1 MVTCRGCKI
10 NMFHNIFGMRKKIEN
25 YTLDKLSPPIKV
37 KNKYQTKLFLY
48 FDNLRLDRKMEAR
61 NTYFSTFHMRCG
73 VCICVDESPLIGPTN
88 LNWADLCE
96 ELSGLYQKK
105 VNFKHFPQ
113 LNNHDDNLQVERFT
127 HAWIL
132 RFIGEMCNVINYKI
146 KSIGCMCVLIQMWLR
161 RENQHIG
168 NDDLILF
175 RRKLDIMKRHE
186 RHYSTVSPQGRNT
199 WTVDD
204 LVPYV
209 EKITILSEEQE
220 RIIEPLS
227 HGPATEHE
235 FTVQEFNILQ
245 SRHSQTKGEAVEAE
259 PYLYPQMV
267 ELSDTDVSVS
277 IRSSPSDTSS
287 SDHSLGGVAETYP
300 NFSWPTMTY
309 SQQHDASIPTPNAP
323 LGTQWN
329 VPGVIPNIDELLG
342 IDLRHQ
348 FSAEADQVEEGRQA
362 RRWERPC
369 GTSSRHHRHHDD

>member
-1 MVTCRGCKI
+1 MW
-10 NMFHNIFGMRKKIEN
+10 
-25 YTLDKLSPPIKV
+25 S
-37 KNKYQTKLFLY
+37 
-48 FDNLRLDRKMEAR
+48 LR
-61 NTYFSTFHMRCG
+61 
-73 VCICVDESPLIGPTN
+73 VDESPLIGPTN

-175 RRKLDIMKRHE
+175 HRKLDIMKRHE

-235 FTVQEFNILQ
+235 FTCSN
-245 SRHSQTKGEAVEAE
+245 SRHNQTKGEAVEAE

-267 ELSDTDVSVS
+267 ERGHEMYYAPPTFAQYPTQ
-277 IRSSPSDTSS
+277 ISPSDTSS

-300 NFSWPTMTY
+300 NFSWPTMTH

-342 IDLRHQ
+342 VDLPHQ

-362 RRWERPC
+362 RRWECPC
-369 GTSSRHHRHHDD
+369 GTSSRHHGHHDD